1 VPVSAEVRR
10 GLETRR
16 ELAEEAQHCGQV
28 LGAVARHGFLQEQSG
43 LHGNN
48 LVFSGVAQGLQVVPV
63 LQKCSDVVVVQAP
76 LP

>member
-48 LVFSGVAQGLQVVPV
+48 LGQYSRQRSEVTKTFKEAN
-63 LQKCSDVVVVQAP
+63 AR
-76 LP
+76 